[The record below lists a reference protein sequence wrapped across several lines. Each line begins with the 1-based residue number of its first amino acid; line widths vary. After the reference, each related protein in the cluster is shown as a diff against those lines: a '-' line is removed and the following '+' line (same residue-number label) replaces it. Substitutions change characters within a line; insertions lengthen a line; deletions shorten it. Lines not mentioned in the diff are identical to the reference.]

1 MDLSNYLL
9 MKHELSL
16 VALFLILMI
25 YDLFASDN
33 ARKYYFPIAITLFLV
48 HTVAGF
54 FYHGKGV
61 SFCGIHEIFY
71 NGSFG
76 GMYVAGPAQYL
87 IKNLLDVGLFLIFLQ
102 AKSWLSTKESNI
114 KQGEF
119 FMLTLLTLFGMYL
132 MISSGNFLLFFI
144 GLETASLPVA
154 ALVAFDKNRN
164 ESAEAALKFIFNA
177 IFSSAV
183 MIFGI
188 SFLYGACGTL
198 YFSDLGS
205 TIVST
210 PFTIMAMIFIL
221 SGIFFKI
228 SLVPFHAWA
237 PDTYQGAPTT
247 VTLYLS
253 TISKG
258 AAVFALIILL
268 YNVFPLLFPTWQ
280 GILWIISI
288 VTIIVG
294 NLFALRQ
301 KNMKRFL
308 AFSSIS
314 QAGYIMLSIY
324 SGTAQ
329 GMAAAIFYVFVYI
342 FSNAAAFGVIT
353 AIENNSG
360 KINMD
365 DYNGLYKT
373 NPKLSIVMMIAMF
386 SLAGMPPTAGFF
398 SKMFVFT
405 AAMQTLST
413 ASIVLVI
420 LAFINTVVSLYY
432 YLLVVKAMFVTP
444 NNEPIPTFNTE
455 GYLKTSVVMSLAG
468 IALIGIFSF
477 FYQQIS
483 LASFGF

>member
-16 VALFLILMI
+16 IVVFLILMI
-25 YDLFASDN
+25 YDLFASDK
-33 ARKYYFPIAITLFLV
+33 AKKYFFPIACTLFLI
-48 HTVAGF
+48 HTVLGF
-54 FYHGKGV
+54 FFHD
-61 SFCGIHEIFY
+61 S
-71 NGSFG
+71 STAFG
-76 GMYVAGPAQYL
+76 GMFVAGPAQAL
-87 IKNLLDVGLFLIFLQ
+87 VKNILNVGLFLVFLQ
-102 AKSWLSTKESNI
+102 AKTWLASEESII
-114 KQGEF
+114 KRGEF

-132 MISSGNFLLFFI
+132 MISSGNFLLFYI
-144 GLETASLPVA
+144 GLETASLPIA
-154 ALVAFDKNRN
+154 ALVAFDKHRY
-164 ESAEAALKFIFNA
+164 ESAEAGLKFIFNA

-188 SFLYGACGTL
+188 SFVYGACGTL
-198 YFSDLGS
+198 YFADLGS
-205 TIVST
+205 SISST
-210 PFTIMAMIFIL
+210 PLTIMAMILVL
-221 SGIFFKI
+221 SGLFFKI

-237 PDTYQGAPTT
+237 PDTYQGAPTN

-258 AAVFALIILL
+258 AAVFALIVLL
-268 YNVFPLLFPTWQ
+268 YTVFPVLFPTWQ
-280 GILWIISI
+280 GILWILSL
-288 VTIIVG
+288 VTITVG

-314 QAGYIMLSIY
+314 QAGYILLSIY

-329 GMAAAIFYVFVYI
+329 GMAASVFYIFVYI

-353 AIENNSG
+353 AIENKSG

-405 AAMQTLST
+405 AAMQSLST
-413 ASIVLVI
+413 ASIILVVI
-420 LAFINTVVSLYY
+420 AFVNTVVSLYY

-444 NNEPIPTFNTE
+444 SNQPIEPFQTE
-455 GYLKTSVVMSLAG
+455 GYLKTSVLLSLFG
-468 IALIGIFSF
+468 ILLIGLISF

-483 LASFGF
+483 LASFGL